1 MLNFVSKLLINNII
15 NRGPNSTVTDTCF
28 ARGAPSLCF
37 YGNHIWVQG
46 PHLMTNSHDLR
57 AAQVAPV
64 AVVFLHC
71 RTEQNEPISRS
82 YKSAHTKVS
91 DWGKRIKKRED
102 HFWVFG
108 DCTSSEFDRG
118 RLRST

>member
-1 MLNFVSKLLINNII
+1 
-15 NRGPNSTVTDTCF
+15 
-28 ARGAPSLCF
+28 
-37 YGNHIWVQG
+37 
-46 PHLMTNSHDLR
+46 MTNSHDLR

-71 RTEQNEPISRS
+71 RTSQSVGS

-91 DWGKRIKKRED
+91 NWGKRIKKRED
-102 HFWVFG
+102 HFWVLG

-118 RLRST
+118 